1 MSEIWCQLLGIAL
14 GSAWLLTASSVT
26 AQITPDRTLP
36 NNSSVTINGSTFTIT
51 GGTQAGR
58 NLFHSF
64 QQFSVPTGSTAAF
77 NNGLEIQNVVSRITG
92 GSVSNIDGIIQ
103 ANGTANVFL
112 LNPNGIIFG
121 PNGRLNIGGSFVA
134 TTANAIGF
142 GNLGTFSATVPNDP
156 TLLTVNPSALFF
168 NQLPIK
174 SIVSSSVAT
183 ADNGLSGLGVPNGH
197 SLLLV
202 GGDVSIDGG
211 GRLGGLFALG
221 GRVELGGLAAPGTV
235 GLSIQG
241 NQQSLSYPEGV
252 ARADVSFTNQ
262 GSINVQSDNGGSI
275 VINAGNVNVGEN
287 SILFAG
293 IGSRL
298 ATVNSRA
305 GDIDINATKTVTLTG
320 GSAILSTV
328 DSGTV
333 GNTGDINITTGTLS
347 LTSTDISNPTLLS
360 IGVIGQGRA
369 GNIRIKA
376 SDSVHLDRA
385 SALQNEILRGATG
398 TGGDIEITTREFS
411 ANNSALVVSSTGG
424 RGNAGNIKIQANDV
438 RFDTSSGVQSAV
450 LASAIGN
457 AGNIEILAQS
467 LSLTNS
473 SGLGTSAVGQGNAG
487 NILVQA
493 TDNISLANSAIVS
506 NVGSIQGQAVQGN
519 VGNIELS
526 ARTVSLTDSG
536 QLQAGFY
543 SGGQGNPGF
552 VSVTARDSISFTGTN
567 SGIFTNVEQRA
578 VGNGSNI
585 QISAPL
591 VSVTDGAVVVTSN
604 AGQGNGGNINITTG
618 SFFLNNGAVVNTSNV
633 GQGNA
638 GNVTVQAID
647 NISLADSLIV
657 SNIGSPRKLS
667 AKGTVGNIVIDAR
680 KISVTDG
687 AQLQAG
693 VYAGGEGNP
702 GIVSIKARDSISF
715 AGTVSGIFTNVDSG
729 GVGSGS
735 DIQISAPSVSF
746 TNSAGL
752 TASNSG
758 QGNSGNISI
767 SAGAFS
773 LTNSPIFAQT
783 ASSGNGGNITFNLG
797 NYLLLRN
804 GSKISTNAGTAQAG
818 GNGGNITI
826 NTPFVIAVP
835 FENSDIT
842 ANAFNGQGGKVTI
855 DATGIY
861 NIAPLSRQDL
871 QRLRPQDLDPSQLL
885 TNDIT
890 AVSQQNPSL
899 SGTVQVNTPDID
911 PSRGLVTLPTITEN
925 SPKLVASSCA
935 AFNEYAGGSQFAI
948 TGRGGLPPSPDETL
962 TTDVVWTDTR
972 LPVTTAQQHQQ
983 KTHTSQPKPQ
993 PVAIVPA
1000 TGWVFNN
1007 KGEVTLI
1014 SAMSNAT
1021 SSTSTSSP
1029 CHYTHEL

>member
-1 MSEIWCQLLGIAL
+1 MGEIWRQLLGIAV
-14 GSAWLLTASSVT
+14 GSALVLTASCVT
-26 AQITPDRTLP
+26 AQIIPDKTLP
-36 NNSSVTINGSTFTIT
+36 NNSSVTINGSTFDII

-64 QQFSVPTGSTAAF
+64 QQFSVPTGGRAAF
-77 NNGLEIQNVVSRITG
+77 NNGLDIQNIFSRVTG

-103 ANGTANVFL
+103 ANGTANVFF
-112 LNPNGIIFG
+112 LNPSGIVFG
-121 PNGRLNIGGSFVA
+121 KNASLNVGGSFVA

-142 GNLGTFSATVPNDP
+142 GNLGTFSASVPNNP
-156 TLLTVNPSALFF
+156 ALLTVNPSALFF
-168 NQLPIK
+168 NQLPIR
-174 SIVSSSVAT
+174 SIESNSVAT
-183 ADNGLSGLGVPNGH
+183 ANNGLYGLRVPNGR
-197 SLLLV
+197 SLLLI

-211 GRLGGLFALG
+211 GQRGGLSALG
-221 GRVELGGLAAPGTV
+221 GRIELGGLAAPGTV
-235 GLSIQG
+235 GLSVQG
-241 NQQSLSYPEGV
+241 NQQRLSYPEGI
-252 ARADVSFTNQ
+252 ARADVFFTNQ
-262 GSINVQSDNGGSI
+262 GTIDVQSDNGGSI
-275 VINAGNVNVGEN
+275 TINAGNVNLAGN
-287 SILFAG
+287 SILVAG
-293 IGSRL
+293 IGSSL
-298 ATVNSRA
+298 ATVNSLA

-320 GSAILSTV
+320 GSAIFSSV
-328 DSGTV
+328 NPGTV
-333 GNTGDINITTGTLS
+333 GNTGDINITTGTFS
-347 LTSTDISNPTLLS
+347 LTSTDSNNANLVS
-360 IGVIGQGRA
+360 IGVLGQGHA
-369 GNIRIKA
+369 GNIKIQA
-376 SDSVHLDRA
+376 SNSLNLDGGG
-385 SALQNEILRGATG
+385 LQNEIVGGIG
-398 TGGDIEITTREFS
+398 TGGNIEITTREFS
-411 ANNSALVVSSTGG
+411 ARNRALVVSSTTG

-438 RFDTSSGVQSAV
+438 RFDTSAGVQSAV
-450 LASAIGN
+450 SPGAIGN

-467 LSLTNS
+467 LSLSNG
-473 SGLGTSAVGQGNAG
+473 SGLVTSTVGQGNAG
-487 NILVQA
+487 NIIIQA
-493 TDNISLANSAIVS
+493 TDNISVTNSAIVS

-526 ARTVSLTDSG
+526 ARTVSLTDSA

-543 SGGQGNPGF
+543 PGGQGNPGL
-552 VSVTARDSISFTGTN
+552 VSVKARDSISFAGTN

-578 VGNGSNI
+578 VGNGSDI

-591 VSVTDGAVVVTSN
+591 VSLTDGAVVVTTN

-618 SFFLNNGAVVNTSNV
+618 SFFLNNGAVVNTSNI

-647 NISLADSLIV
+647 NISLANSLIV
-657 SNIGSPRKLS
+657 SNIGSPQKQQAR
-667 AKGTVGNIVIDAR
+667 GNVGNIELSAR
-680 KISVTDG
+680 TVSLNDG

-693 VYAGGEGNP
+693 VYAGGQGNP
-702 GIVSIKARDSISF
+702 GIVSIKARDSVSF
-715 AGTVSGIFTNVDSG
+715 AGTNSGIFTNVDPG
-729 GVGSGS
+729 GLGDGSN
-735 DIQISAPSVSF
+735 IYISAPSVSF
-746 TNSAGL
+746 TNRAIL
-752 TASNSG
+752 TASDLG

-773 LTNSPIFAQT
+773 LNNSFIFAQT
-783 ASSGNGGNITFNLG
+783 ASSGNAGNMTFNLG
-797 NYLLLRN
+797 DYLLLRN

-871 QRLRPQDLDPSQLL
+871 QRLRPQDLDPSQLP

-911 PSRGLVTLPTITEN
+911 PTRGLATLPTITEN

-935 AFNEYAGGSQFAI
+935 AFNEANGGSQFTI

-983 KTHTSQPKPQ
+983 RTHTSQPKPQ

-1014 SAMSNAT
+1014 SNVSNAT
-1021 SSTSTSSP
+1021 STTSASCP
-1029 CHYTHEL
+1029 VR